1 MIKTFVTTLG
11 ISALLATPAV
21 ADLVKK
27 QSPHSVQ
34 MTMDKLEAAVGKAG
48 AGVAARV
55 DHAAA
60 AKSVDIDIA
69 PNQVLIFGNPKI
81 GSPIFAQNPAAGL
94 DLPIRV
100 VVYQDTAGDTIVA
113 YHDPKDFAAS
123 VGLSPDMQSFQMM
136 AGALNKLTDAAI
148 AE

>member
-1 MIKTFVTTLG
+1 
-11 ISALLATPAV
+11 
-21 ADLVKK
+21 
-27 QSPHSVQ
+27 
-34 MTMDKLEAAVGKAG
+34 MDKLEAAVGKAG

>member
-1 MIKTFVTTLG
+1 MIKTFVTTVG
-11 ISALLATPAV
+11 ISALLATTAV